1 MKISFINKK
10 DQTNKIHNFTLLNIK
25 IDINPEND
33 IIIGYDLKEGGINV
47 VNKKVYYKDI
57 VVINKKE
64 DEFIKTY
71 FNKLVDEY
79 NDFVK
84 RINSNNFRQKYFIE
98 GVCEDYDAI
107 TPDYYEQ
114 MELDCGENEL
124 NQLSYFEKDL
134 NECINLLNIK
144 SPTVINMPPKE
155 NNFNF
160 NLN

>member
-1 MKISFINKK
+1 MKIKFIKK
-10 DQTNKIHNFTLLNIK
+10 NDNGKIYSIVLKNIK
-25 IDINPEND
+25 IDINPESD
-33 IIIGYDLKEGGINV
+33 ILIGYTDNILNPPLRKIF
-47 VNKKVYYKDI
+47 YKDI
-57 VVINKKE
+57 NIINKKE

-134 NECINLLNIK
+134 NDCINLLNIK